1 LGGFVWL
8 SWVIDAIC
16 LGCGRSLQLFFVSN
30 TEASAAIFI
39 AWLSPWLQWS
49 AVWFGFE
56 NLGESLV

>member
-1 LGGFVWL
+1 
-8 SWVIDAIC
+8 
-16 LGCGRSLQLFFVSN
+16 LFFVSN